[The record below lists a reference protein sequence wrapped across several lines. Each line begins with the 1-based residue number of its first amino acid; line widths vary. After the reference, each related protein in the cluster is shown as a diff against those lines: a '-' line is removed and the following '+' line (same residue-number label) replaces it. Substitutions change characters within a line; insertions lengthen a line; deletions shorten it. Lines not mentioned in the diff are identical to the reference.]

1 MSHLT
6 EHTQLVENQSRSSLQ
21 SHEKLLIDLLSKLK
35 SLTVSP
41 RVSESPFV
49 QLEKWRR
56 DAHQKLDQ
64 LAEEKRQEI
73 QQHITDYQKE
83 FLRQTNE
90 QKQKLNSL
98 KKRLIDLT
106 RQTQIASK
114 DLKNLDEKLLETKN
128 FILSTEKH
136 SIKLSICTFSVQIRT
151 NLFDSSAAS
160 PRRARPETRE
170 PPPRPTKPRVD
181 KKRSLSASLL

>member
-136 SIKLSICTFSVQIRT
+136 SIKLSICTFSVQIRM

-170 PPPRPTKPRVD
+170 PPPRLTKPRVD